1 MNQRTVGMGRD
12 LYEENN
18 LTYFQKSKFFSFQEY
33 KLFAYLYHKLAISDQ
48 LPPPPSPPLF
58 FFFLYCIQKERL
70 ISGQSRQ
77 IRDFKKTFNHIVEK
91 LLAVE

>member
-1 MNQRTVGMGRD
+1 MLHSSSLRRLKKKNATTMNQRTVGMGRD

-48 LPPPPSPPLF
+48 LLRPPPLF
-58 FFFLYCIQKERL
+58 FFPVLYSKGKVNIWAEQADQR
-70 ISGQSRQ
+70 
-77 IRDFKKTFNHIVEK
+77 F
-91 LLAVE
+91 